1 MVSKIPF
8 TKYESVILLYYYL
21 KVVSGDLT
29 RLESVKK
36 CSGALRSLAVNS
48 GVEIDDLFR
57 NVGGI
62 SLQMAAM
69 ESAYRG
75 ETILKPAS
83 KLFQET
89 VWLYRN
95 DNSSYQRLLE
105 EALGIAV
112 PKQNAEE
119 VFLKWLSEKAP
130 PALLSDLYLA
140 IQELQAE
147 AIRLELV
154 NKSLFEDSNAG
165 LVKRL
170 RFAIDRDR
178 YFKMSHS
185 RQMGTIYSALKYLG
199 KYYGEHEIPICN
211 LTEEK
216 SLQKDEADNI
226 NKPTVGKEGYS
237 KLPSIVDFTSLADFA
252 QTKPLYANYFGESIY
267 ANSCSWRDLYVEVI
281 KLLIDDYPTDL
292 TAARDDPHNL
302 VLHSLSQSHYMSKP
316 VIIADEF
323 CVETMKSTGN
333 LLGDLRLLLD
343 ICRVDYENL
352 EIAYV
357 ENSDVSSQESSSFTE
372 NVKRNESVISVLE
385 RRDGWSGTAQHPV
398 SGVRDEKPTGVY
410 RGIADVLSQHYKY
423 GFRFDSIRELMRF
436 RQFAAAMGV
445 DLPDDDIELKEI
457 ILSCGTVIQDKL
469 FCRDDNMS
477 TDLQRTIDSIF
488 SSGVRV
494 VYYECLFENEA
505 EWMEAHA
512 ISSPEM
518 LKEYLQNDISGYTF
532 SKKFMVKGVKR
543 PESDVVTDEI
553 MRVWGDR
560 VLEKVD
566 YLHERLPY
574 IPLSNIWRVI
584 SGNIHFALSAE
595 GEYLRID
602 RFSITGDEEDDI
614 LDFVN
619 GECEDK
625 GFASLSDIPLGD
637 IEEENYELSQSAI
650 LGAIY
655 KRVLS
660 GRFHI
665 NGKILTKEKT
675 DLDILTLLKQF
686 IDGKDECDF
695 IEVANKVIELTGS
708 TNRQYA
714 FQALYDEMVRVS
726 KERYVASRYVDFP
739 VEEIDSALSN
749 FVADGFCAIKD
760 VTTFAIFPLCGQSW
774 NHYLLESYC
783 YRYSREFDLLII
795 RFNDKNAGIIKKND
809 LNLTYDEILALVLA
823 RSDVELTLTAAG
835 QFLSSA
841 GYLAKSKYGRL
852 EDILQ
857 KAADLRDKR

>member
-21 KVVSGDLT
+21 KEVSGDLT
-29 RLESVKK
+29 RSDSVKK
-36 CSGALRSLAVNS
+36 CSQTLRSLAVNS
-48 GVEIDDLFR
+48 GAEIDDSFR
-57 NVGGI
+57 NVSGI
-62 SLQMAAM
+62 SFQMAGM

-95 DNSSYQRLLE
+95 DNSAYQRLLG
-105 EALGIAV
+105 EALGIAA
-112 PKQNAEE
+112 PRQNA
-119 VFLKWLSEKAP
+119 K
-130 PALLSDLYLA
+130 
-140 IQELQAE
+140 
-147 AIRLELV
+147 
-154 NKSLFEDSNAG
+154 
-165 LVKRL
+165 
-170 RFAIDRDR
+170 
-178 YFKMSHS
+178 
-185 RQMGTIYSALKYLG
+185 
-199 KYYGEHEIPICN
+199 
-211 LTEEK
+211 EK
-216 SLQKDEADNI
+216 SLQKGEVCHSGKSTAD
-226 NKPTVGKEGYS
+226 KKGFSGQ
-237 KLPSIVDFTSLADFA
+237 LSIVDFTCLSDFA
-252 QTKPLYANYFGESIY
+252 QTKPRYAKYFGELIH
-267 ANSCSWRDLYVEVI
+267 ANNWRELYVEVI
-281 KLLIDDYPTDL
+281 KLLADDYPGDFI
-292 TAARDDPHNL
+292 AARDDPQNL
-302 VLHSLSQSHYMSKP
+302 VLHCLSQRRYMSKP

-357 ENSDVSSQESSSFTE
+357 ENSDVSSQESSSFSGNE
-372 NVKRNESVISVLE
+372 KRNESIISVPE
-385 RRDGWSGTAQHPV
+385 RRDGWSGAPQHPV
-398 SGVRDEKPTGVY
+398 SDVRDEKSTGVY
-410 RGIADVLSQHYKY
+410 RGIANVLSQHYKY

-436 RQFAAAMGV
+436 RQFAASMGV

-477 TDLQRTIDSIF
+477 TDLQRIVDSIF

-560 VLEKVD
+560 LLEKVD
-566 YLHERLPY
+566 SLHERLPY

-584 SGNIHFALSAE
+584 SGNIHFALAAE

-602 RFSITGDEEDDI
+602 RFSITGEEEDDI

-619 GECEDK
+619 GECEGK

-650 LGAIY
+650 LSAIY

-714 FQALYDEMVRVS
+714 FQALYDDMVRVS

-809 LNLTYDEILALVLA
+809 LNLTYDEVLALVLA